1 MREIPAFVRT
11 HTHTHTGDTPKS
23 LVLMG
28 PENETTKIKLN
39 FIINRNETIHEL
51 YHAIWRHLKCNPIE
65 NETAAKK
72 V

>member
-1 MREIPAFVRT
+1 M
-11 HTHTHTGDTPKS
+11 
-23 LVLMG
+23 VLMG